1 MMTGSQG
8 GGNTTAAN
16 SSHGARAG
24 AGTAAATVVGVEGPQ
39 IPPPLLHESSKARA
53 AKHGDP
59 PTNLKSSHYL
69 DYVN

>member
-24 AGTAAATVVGVEGPQ
+24 AGPAAATVVGAEGPQ
-39 IPPPLLHESSKARA
+39 ISQ
-53 AKHGDP
+53 
-59 PTNLKSSHYL
+59 
-69 DYVN
+69 

>member
-16 SSHGARAG
+16 SSHGARA
-24 AGTAAATVVGVEGPQ
+24 AAATVVGVEGPQ